1 MHIFSPHSFFLR
13 MKISPF
19 AALALAL
26 LVAACSS
33 NPDKKDGGG
42 MPRDAD
48 RPGIFKDPNDPLA
61 KRREERRI
69 AQLDAEQLY
78 RRARRDLDSSDF
90 AGAIEGYDI
99 LSTRHPFSDYTTQG
113 ELERIYAQY
122 RNFDPDR
129 ALSSADR
136 FLREH
141 PRHPAVDYIH
151 YIKGL
156 ANFNRDESPMN
167 ILPVDD
173 TKSDVT
179 SLRRAFDDF
188 ALLIQKYPGS
198 KYSGDAYARMIFIRN
213 RLAAHELHV
222 VDFYVRRG
230 AYVAAAKRAEQIIG
244 LYPGTSASYRAL
256 EVLVECYQL
265 AGLDQ
270 QAQDAQRL
278 LAAQDPKL
286 VAALTHVS
294 PADLA
299 EAARRAEAQPDAT
312 ASAAK
317 KPGGVMA
324 KIAGFFS
331 PLDHEGKEIVIG
343 TKKADEAKAA
353 APTGEAAAEPAD
365 RAAAAGDAA
374 AQVSGASAA
383 EPAPTTSN
391 KLRIFYESPDDA
403 PPPAPAPVE
412 PAKEPAAATP

>member
-1 MHIFSPHSFFLR
+1 MHIFSPASSFLR
-13 MKISPF
+13 MKILPL
-19 AALALAL
+19 AALALAF
-26 LVAACSS
+26 LVTACSS
-33 NPDKKDGGG
+33 NPDRKDG
-42 MPRDAD
+42 PTSDPD
-48 RPGIFKDPNDPLA
+48 RPSVFKDPQDPLA
-61 KRREERRI
+61 KRREERRL

-90 AGAIEGYDI
+90 AGAIESYDI

-141 PRHPAVDYIH
+141 PRHPAVDYVH

-156 ANFNRDESPMN
+156 TNFNRDESPMN
-167 ILPVDD
+167 LLPVDD
-173 TKSDVT
+173 TRSDVT
-179 SLRRAFDDF
+179 SQRRAFDDF

-198 KYSGDAYARMIFIRN
+198 KYASDAYSRMIFIRN
-213 RLAAHELHV
+213 RLATHELHV

-244 LYPGTSASYRAL
+244 LYPSTPATYRAL

-265 AGLDQ
+265 AGLEQ
-270 QAQDAQRL
+270 QAKDAQRL

-286 VAALTHVS
+286 IAALTQVS

-299 EAARRAEAQPDAT
+299 EAAARAEAAP
-312 ASAAK
+312 SNE
-317 KPGGVMA
+317 KPGVMA

-331 PLDHEGKEIVIG
+331 PLDNEGKEIVID
-343 TKKADEAKAA
+343 TKKADAAKA
-353 APTGEAAAEPAD
+353 TGEAATEPAD
-365 RAAAAGDAA
+365 GAAAAGAAAEAAA
-374 AQVSGASAA
+374 AQAPGASAA
-383 EPAPTTSN
+383 EPAATGSN

-403 PPPAPAPVE
+403 PAPPPPPAPAPVE
-412 PAKEPAAATP
+412 PAKEPAASTP